1 MKNLILIALVVC
13 FGSCSNQKPSTETAN
28 VPVKAEGSPT
38 NLVPE
43 DGLRLITG
51 NYYHLVL
58 KQKKI
63 RPKNFFITR
72 DTVIV
77 SGKEDNY
84 AYSVIEILVDTPT
97 EFKAKIRGGH
107 TELDTTPKDFEISV
121 QGGII
126 KTTKLENGA
135 SWIEVSNDK
144 LIVDAFESELDKQGF
159 IFHR

>member
-1 MKNLILIALVVC
+1 MKTIPLIALIIC
-13 FGSCSNQKPSTETAN
+13 FGSCSNQTSTSE
-28 VPVKAEGSPT
+28 VPAQTEEK
-38 NLVPE
+38 LVPQ

-63 RPKNFFITR
+63 RPKNFFISR
-72 DTVIV
+72 DTVVV

-84 AYSVIEILVDTPT
+84 AYSVIEVLVDSPT
-97 EFKAKIRGGH
+97 EFKVKIRGGH
-107 TELDTTPKDFEISV
+107 TELDSTPKDFEMLIK
-121 QGGII
+121 GGIVT
-126 KTTKLENGA
+126 TTKLENGA
-135 SWIEVSNDK
+135 SWVEVSNDK